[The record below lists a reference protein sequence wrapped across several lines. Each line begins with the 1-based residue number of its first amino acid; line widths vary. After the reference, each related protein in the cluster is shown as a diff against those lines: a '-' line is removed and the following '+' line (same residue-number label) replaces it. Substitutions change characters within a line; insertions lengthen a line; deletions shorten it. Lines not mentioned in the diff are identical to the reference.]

1 MKTLKQHIVEI
12 KKNKKNGAMQMI
24 PPERNQKEVA

>member
-12 KKNKKNGAMQMI
+12 KKNGAMQMI

>member
-12 KKNKKNGAMQMI
+12 KKKKNGAMQMI

>member
-12 KKNKKNGAMQMI
+12 KKKKQNGAMQMI